1 MHSPVHPRG
10 IKFNKK
16 GNSMKKWVGGLIT
29 VSALLLSGGAMA
41 QGYAT
46 FAVGQSTH
54 VDGCAGVPSSWSCD
68 ESDTAFKLVGG
79 YTFTDGLSLELGFLD
94 FGKNKLSGFGVN
106 ASVQVS
112 ALTLGGAIKGNFT
125 PDFAGHMRFGLASVK
140 TEGKATSGFSSY
152 SASET
157 KAQPYFGFGLSYA
170 LSNAL
175 AVEAGADFSKAELE
189 GSSNNVRA
197 FTIGLR
203 ASF

>member
-1 MHSPVHPRG
+1 
-10 IKFNKK
+10 
-16 GNSMKKWVGGLIT
+16 MKKWVGGLIT

-46 FAVGQSTH
+46 FATGQSQH
-54 VDGCAGVPSSWSCD
+54 VDGCSGVSSSWSCD

-79 YTFTDGLSLELGFLD
+79 YTFAEGLGLELGFLD
-94 FGKNKLSGFGVN
+94 FGRNKLSGFGAA

-112 ALTLGGAIKGNFT
+112 ALTVGVALKGNFT
-125 PDFAGHMRFGLASVK
+125 PDFAAHMRLGVASVK
-140 TEGKATSGFSSY
+140 AEGKATSGFYNY

-170 LSNAL
+170 FSKAL
-175 AVEAGADFSKAELE
+175 AIEAGADFSKAELE
-189 GSSNNVRA
+189 GGTTDVRA

-203 ASF
+203 VSF